1 MIAGIVCEFNPLHL
15 GHQHLLQ
22 QVREKG
28 AETIVCAMSGNF
40 VQRGEPALLRK
51 HLRAAAAVDCGADL
65 VLEIPT
71 PWAMA
76 TAEIFARGGVS
87 ILHRAGCTH
96 LAFGSESGE
105 TDTLQRVA
113 ESLDASEYDWL
124 LRKYLGSGIT
134 FAAARQQ
141 AVEAMVGPEAAS
153 ALGRPND
160 TLAVE
165 YLRAAA
171 HLGAKLTPMAIPRVG
186 AMHGETERGGI
197 ASATHVRH
205 LVSEGK
211 IDRACAFLPPVMADT
226 LRHEVEGGTVANI
239 SHAERA
245 ILSALRQ
252 CDAEFL
258 RRCDSG
264 NEGLENR
271 LMSAMAQARNLEE
284 VLFLAKT
291 KRYTAARLRRMVMWA
306 WLRPMDKILDAPPY
320 LRVLAANEKGR
331 QLLRTLRDDGA
342 PVLTKAADVALLGSD
357 ACELMECESR
367 WSDLHGLCR
376 EAIPPCGE
384 EWRSSPVMK

>member
-22 QVREKG
+22 QVRQAG

-40 VQRGEPALLRK
+40 VQRGEPALIRK
-51 HLRAAAAVDCGADL
+51 HLRAAAAIDCGADL

-76 TAEIFARGGVS
+76 TAEVFARGGVS

-96 LAFGSESGE
+96 LAFGSESGDTE
-105 TDTLQRVA
+105 TLQRVA

-124 LRKYLGSGIT
+124 LRKYLSGGIT
-134 FAAARQQ
+134 FAAAREQ
-141 AVEAMVGPEAAS
+141 AVETMLGAEAAS

-165 YLRAAA
+165 YLRAAR
-171 HLGAKLTPMAIPRVG
+171 HWGADLTALAIPRVG

-197 ASATHVRH
+197 ASASHVRH
-205 LVSEGK
+205 LVGEGK
-211 IDRACAFLPPVMADT
+211 VDSAALFLPPVMADM
-226 LRHEVEGGTVANI
+226 LRDELARGATAHVAR
-239 SHAERA
+239 AERA

-252 CDAEFL
+252 SDGEAL

-306 WLRPMDKILDAPPY
+306 WLQPMAQPMDAPPY
-320 LRVLAANEKGR
+320 LRVLAANDRGR
-331 QLLRTLRDDGA
+331 QLLRKMRDSGA
-342 PVLTKAADVALLGSD
+342 PVLTKTADAAALGAD
-357 ACELMECESR
+357 AQYLMECESR

-376 EAIPPCGE
+376 EAISPCGE

>member
-22 QVREKG
+22 QVRTMG
-28 AETIVCAMSGNF
+28 AETVVCAMSGNF
-40 VQRGEPALLRK
+40 VQRGEPALIGK
-51 HLRAAAAVDCGADL
+51 HLRAGAAIDCGADL

-96 LAFGSESGE
+96 LAFGSESG
-105 TDTLQRVA
+105 DTAALRRVT
-113 ESLDASEYDWL
+113 ESLGASEYDWL

-141 AVEAMVGPEAAS
+141 AVEAMVGAETAA

-171 HLGAKLTPMAIPRVG
+171 ALGADMTPLAIPRVG

-211 IDRACAFLPPVMADT
+211 IDRACAFLPDVMADI
-226 LRHEVEGGTVANI
+226 LHHEVQSGTAAALR
-239 SHAERA
+239 HAERA
-245 ILSALRQ
+245 VLSSLRL
-252 CDAEFL
+252 CDAESL

-306 WLRPMDKILDAPPY
+306 WLRPMERQMDVPPY

-342 PVLTKAADVALLGSD
+342 PVLTKTADVALLGSD

-367 WSDLHGLCR
+367 WSDLYSLCR
-376 EAIPPCGE
+376 ESVSPCGE

>member
-15 GHQHLLQ
+15 GHVHLLE
-22 QVREKG
+22 QVRAQG
-28 AETIVCAMSGNF
+28 AETVVCAMSGNF
-40 VQRGEPALLRK
+40 VQRGEPALIRK
-51 HLRAAAAVDCGADL
+51 HLRAGAAIDCGADL

-76 TAEIFARGGVS
+76 TAETFARGGVS

-96 LAFGSESGE
+96 LAFGSESG
-105 TDTLQRVA
+105 DTAVLQRLA
-113 ESLDASEYDWL
+113 ESLESSEYDWL
-124 LRKYLGSGIT
+124 LRRHLDSGIT
-134 FAAARQQ
+134 FAAARQRSVAQ
-141 AVEAMVGPEAAS
+141 MVGAEAAA
-153 ALGRPND
+153 ALSHPND

-165 YLRAAA
+165 YLRAAY
-171 HLGAKLTPMAIPRVG
+171 HWGAQMQPLAVPRVG
-186 AMHGETERGGI
+186 ALHDEAERGGI
-197 ASATHVRH
+197 ASASHVRH

-211 IDRACAFLPPVMADT
+211 VDRACTFLPAVMADV
-226 LRHEVEGGTVANI
+226 LRCEVHNGGTAEV
-239 SHAERA
+239 SRAERA

-252 CDAEFL
+252 SDAAAL

-306 WLRPMDKILDAPPY
+306 WLQPAPAMDAPPY
-320 LRVLAANEKGR
+320 LRVLAANERGR
-331 QLLRTLRDDGA
+331 QLLRQMRDKGV
-342 PVLTKAADVALLGSD
+342 PVLTKAADVSALGSD
-357 ACELMECESR
+357 ARRLMECESR

-376 EAIPPCGE
+376 AAIPPCGE

>member
-51 HLRAAAAVDCGADL
+51 HLRAGAAIDCGADL

-105 TDTLQRVA
+105 TETLQRVA

-171 HLGAKLTPMAIPRVG
+171 HLGAQLTPVAIPRVG

-211 IDRACAFLPPVMADT
+211 VDSAGVFLPPVMADI
-226 LRHEVEGGTVANI
+226 LRHEVEQGTVAEV
-239 SHAERA
+239 SRAQRA

-252 CDAEFL
+252 CDGEAL

-271 LMSAMAQARNLEE
+271 LMSAMSQARNLEE
-284 VLFLAKT
+284 V
-291 KRYTAARLRRMVMWA
+291 
-306 WLRPMDKILDAPPY
+306 
-320 LRVLAANEKGR
+320 
-331 QLLRTLRDDGA
+331 
-342 PVLTKAADVALLGSD
+342 
-357 ACELMECESR
+357 
-367 WSDLHGLCR
+367 
-376 EAIPPCGE
+376 
-384 EWRSSPVMK
+384 

>member
-15 GHQHLLQ
+15 GHVHLLE
-22 QVREKG
+22 QVRAQG
-28 AETIVCAMSGNF
+28 AETVVCAMSGNF
-40 VQRGEPALLRK
+40 VQRGEPALIRK
-51 HLRAAAAVDCGADL
+51 HLRAGAAIDCGADL

-76 TAEIFARGGVS
+76 TAETFARGGVS

-96 LAFGSESGE
+96 LAFGSESG
-105 TDTLQRVA
+105 DTAVLQRLA
-113 ESLDASEYDWL
+113 ESLESSEYDWL
-124 LRKYLGSGIT
+124 LRRHLDSGIT
-134 FAAARQQ
+134 FAAARQRSVAQ
-141 AVEAMVGPEAAS
+141 MVGAEAAA
-153 ALGRPND
+153 ALSHPND

-165 YLRAAA
+165 YLRAA
-171 HLGAKLTPMAIPRVG
+171 HHRGAQMQPLAVPRVG
-186 AMHGETERGGI
+186 ALHDEAERGGI
-197 ASATHVRH
+197 ASASHVRH

-211 IDRACAFLPPVMADT
+211 VDRACTFLPAVMADV
-226 LRHEVEGGTVANI
+226 LRCEVRNGGTAEV
-239 SHAERA
+239 SRAERA

-252 CDAEFL
+252 SDAAAL

-271 LMSAMAQARNLEE
+271 LVSAMAQARNLEE

-306 WLRPMDKILDAPPY
+306 WLLPAPAMDAPPY
-320 LRVLAANEKGR
+320 LRVLAANERGR
-331 QLLRTLRDDGA
+331 QLLRQMRDKGV
-342 PVLTKAADVALLGSD
+342 PVLTKAADVSALGSD
-357 ACELMECESR
+357 ARRLMECESR